1 MLERVGIVGVGHL
14 AGYLVEGLA
23 RERPNL
29 EVVLSPRNVD
39 RSAQLATQ
47 YGASVA
53 ADNQAVCD
61 VADVVLVTTRPGDVE
76 GVCRPL
82 GFRADQTVVS
92 TAAGV
97 PLSVLAPA
105 VAPATAVR
113 AMPLTCSAIGRSP
126 TLLLPDDPVARDFF
140 ELLGTVHSVDDDA
153 QFTPASAIG
162 AYYGWIYALMDD
174 VIAWCAS
181 AGVPE
186 TTARDLVL
194 ETTRGAAEMALHHPS
209 RELSDLLDSL
219 ATPGGITRQ
228 GLQTLERTGS
238 LEAWIEALEALLP
251 KLGGGASKEG

>member
-61 VADVVLVTTRPGDVE
+61 VADVVLVTTRPAEVE

-174 VIAWCAS
+174 VIAWCVR
-181 AGVPE
+181 AGVPAS
-186 TTARDLVL
+186 TARDLVL
-194 ETTRGAAEMALHHPS
+194 DTTRGAAEMGLAHPD

-228 GLQTLERTGS
+228 GLETLRRTGS
-238 LEAWIEALEALLP
+238 LEAWIEALDDVLQRLR
-251 KLGGGASKEG
+251 GASRS